1 MNDEVNNGVE
11 RFGRF
16 DVDFSRRTITRIS
29 DNAVLKVSRSETH
42 IFALL
47 ANSANQTIH
56 RETLLKECWQGKV
69 VTNNSLTV
77 AIKNLRTAFSKIGEH
92 KIIQTEPKL
101 GYSIKEAALA
111 DDGYFQASYKEDDI
125 SKHIEAHQIAEII
138 EMREHTECI
147 IKKSELNNQDQRR
160 HSRFKRFESIS
171 ISDFLVVSFF
181 FLITLFACYQY
192 LLFVDTTDVDGIS
205 VHYNGVTLPNPVT
218 EAITEHKTGDIGQW
232 YAFPIGG
239 LCERYQLIGV
249 LNEHY
254 INLTSQVNQEQCND

>member
-16 DVDFSRRTITRIS
+16 EIDFSRRTITRVS

-77 AIKNLRTAFSKIGEH
+77 AVKNLRTAFSKIGEH

-101 GYSIKEAALA
+101 GYSIKESTLV
-111 DDGYFQASYKEDDI
+111 DDGLFHSAPVEDI
-125 SKHIEAHQIAEII
+125 SKHIEAHEIAETL
-138 EMREHTECI
+138 EMREHPECI
-147 IKKSELNNQDQRR
+147 IEKQINPKSPKQSNSL
-160 HSRFKRFESIS
+160 FKRFESFS
-171 ISDFLVVSFF
+171 ITDFLVVSFF
-181 FLITLFACYQY
+181 FLVTLFACYQY
-192 LLFVDTTDVDGIS
+192 LFFVDTTNVDGIS
-205 VHYNGVTLPNPVT
+205 VHYNGVALPNPVT
-218 EAITEHKTGDIGQW
+218 TAITEHKTGDIGQW
-232 YAFPIGG
+232 YAFPVGG
-239 LCERYQLIGV
+239 LCERYKLIGV
-249 LNEHY
+249 LNEHF
-254 INLTSQVNQEQCND
+254 IDVTSQVNQEQCHG

>member
-16 DVDFSRRTITRIS
+16 EIDFSRRTITRVS

-77 AIKNLRTAFSKIGEH
+77 AVKNLRTAFSKIGEH

-101 GYSIKEAALA
+101 GYSIKESTLV
-111 DDGYFQASYKEDDI
+111 DDGLFHSAPVEDI
-125 SKHIEAHQIAEII
+125 SKHIEAHEIAETL
-138 EMREHTECI
+138 EMREHPECI
-147 IKKSELNNQDQRR
+147 IEKQINTKSPKQSNSL
-160 HSRFKRFESIS
+160 FKRFESFS
-171 ISDFLVVSFF
+171 ITDFLVVSFF
-181 FLITLFACYQY
+181 F
-192 LLFVDTTDVDGIS
+192 
-205 VHYNGVTLPNPVT
+205 
-218 EAITEHKTGDIGQW
+218 
-232 YAFPIGG
+232 
-239 LCERYQLIGV
+239 
-249 LNEHY
+249 
-254 INLTSQVNQEQCND
+254 